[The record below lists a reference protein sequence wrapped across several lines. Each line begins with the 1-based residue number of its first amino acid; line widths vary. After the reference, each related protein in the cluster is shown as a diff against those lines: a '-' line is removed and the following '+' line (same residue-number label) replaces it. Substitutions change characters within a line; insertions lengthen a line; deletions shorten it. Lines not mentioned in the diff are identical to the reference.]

1 MRNNSL
7 EIYLEINKSNFI
19 FFVGKYDEK
28 NNLKK
33 IYELKTQIIGL
44 EDNRISDY
52 DKVFNLMKENIYLI
66 EKKFNFTF
74 KEIVI
79 VLDNLN
85 PSFLCL
91 SGYKKLNGSQ
101 ILKENINYILT
112 TLKSYVEKIETNKTI
127 LHIFNSKYIL
137 DNKQI
142 DNLPI
147 GLFGDLY
154 THELSFALININ
166 NFKNLEN
173 IFANCN
179 LKIKKILLKSFIKG
193 ANISKRIKS
202 SENFF
207 HINIQED
214 SSKIFYFENNSLKF
228 EQNFKFGSNIILQ
241 DVSKITSLKISTVKK
256 ILSQIQFDSEINED
270 ELVEEVFFNDEAY
283 KKLRKKL
290 IYEIIEARV
299 KEISEILIFNNINIH
314 FYCKGVKTIFFDF
327 DNNSQPQSLKTIYK
341 ALFSTEKNLEV
352 NFLDEFSHENLIE
365 TASELVHFGWK
376 KEAIPVSRVKKSILA
391 RFFDNLFN

>member
-28 NNLKK
+28 NNLK
-33 IYELKTQIIGL
+33 IIHELKTQIVGL
-44 EDNRISDY
+44 EDNRISDF
-52 DKVFNLMKENIYLI
+52 DKVFNLMKENIYLV

-79 VLDNLN
+79 VLDYFN

-112 TLKSYVEKIETNKTI
+112 SLKSHVEKIETNKTV

-137 DNKQI
+137 DNKKI

-147 GLFGDLY
+147 GLFGDFY
-154 THELSFALININ
+154 NHELSFALININ

-179 LKIKKILLKSFIKG
+179 LKIKKILLKSFIEG
-193 ANISKRIKS
+193 ANISKRVKS

-214 SSKIFYFENNSLKF
+214 NSKIFYFENNSLKF
-228 EQNFKFGSNIILQ
+228 EQNFKFGSNIILK
-241 DVSKITSLKISTVKK
+241 DVSKVTSLKISTVKK
-256 ILSQIQFDSEINED
+256 ILSQIQFDNEID
-270 ELVEEVFFNDEAY
+270 DDQLVEEIFFNDEVF

-299 KEISEILIFNNINIH
+299 KEISEILIFNNININ
-314 FYCKGVKTIFFDF
+314 FYSKRVKTIFFDF
-327 DNNSQPQSLKTIYK
+327 GNNSQPQSLKKIYRTI
-341 ALFSTEKNLEV
+341 FSSAKNSEV
-352 NFLDEFSHENLIE
+352 NFLDEFSNENLIE
-365 TASELVHFGWK
+365 TANELVHFGWK
-376 KEAIPVSRVKKSILA
+376 KEAIPVSRVKRSILA
-391 RFFDNLFN
+391 RFFDNLFK

>member
-28 NNLKK
+28 NNLK
-33 IYELKTQIIGL
+33 IIHELKTQIVGL
-44 EDNRISDY
+44 EDNRISDF
-52 DKVFNLMKENIYLI
+52 DKVFNLMKENIYLV

-79 VLDNLN
+79 VLDYFN

-112 TLKSYVEKIETNKTI
+112 SLKSHVEKIETNKTV

-137 DNKQI
+137 DNKKI

-147 GLFGDLY
+147 GLFGDFY
-154 THELSFALININ
+154 NHELSFALININ

-179 LKIKKILLKSFIKG
+179 LKIKKILLKSFIEG
-193 ANISKRIKS
+193 ANISKRVKS

-214 SSKIFYFENNSLKF
+214 NSKIFYFENNSLKF
-228 EQNFKFGSNIILQ
+228 EQNFKFGSNIILK
-241 DVSKITSLKISTVKK
+241 DVSKVTSLKISTVKK
-256 ILSQIQFDSEINED
+256 ILSQIQFDNEID
-270 ELVEEVFFNDEAY
+270 DDQLVEEIFFNDEVF

-299 KEISEILIFNNINIH
+299 KEISEILIFNNININ
-314 FYCKGVKTIFFDF
+314 FYSKRVKTIFF
-327 DNNSQPQSLKTIYK
+327 
-341 ALFSTEKNLEV
+341 
-352 NFLDEFSHENLIE
+352 
-365 TASELVHFGWK
+365 
-376 KEAIPVSRVKKSILA
+376 
-391 RFFDNLFN
+391 